1 MKKILSQHN
10 PWWIGESDP
19 HLEKWNQMKIKWRP
33 KWIDS
38 ISLKPFSLNFVLG
51 PRQIGKTTGI
61 KILIHELLKKED
73 PKKIF
78 YFNCDFTPD
87 FFTFQKLIDEI
98 LNLKET
104 FGISSA
110 FLFLDEVT
118 AVKDWWRVI
127 KGYIELGKFKND
139 VLTVSGSSSLK
150 LKKQA
155 ELFPGRRGF
164 GKDVVVWPLTFNEF
178 LAVHGLRLKL
188 SGNLKKD
195 FVLAKA
201 YASEIEKL
209 FKKYLMVGG
218 FPLSINQDPRAKE
231 YFLHSIENELIRADK
246 NLNLV
251 REIITSIFRKAPS
264 PLNYSTIAKDTS
276 GYSYKTVAEYL
287 ETMKNLFIIDYAYLR
302 QDDKVVYRKEKKF
315 FFIDPFIADC
325 FSSLYGEAFLEAALY
340 EWLVQTHLKRKYG
353 EVYYFR
359 NSYEIDCLARNL
371 KIEVKAGKAH
381 RKYPKGAEII
391 DKEDLPFFLV
401 AIG

>member
-1 MKKILSQHN
+1 
-10 PWWIGESDP
+10 
-19 HLEKWNQMKIKWRP
+19 
-33 KWIDS
+33 
-38 ISLKPFSLNFVLG
+38 
-51 PRQIGKTTGI
+51 
-61 KILIHELLKKED
+61 
-73 PKKIF
+73 
-78 YFNCDFTPD
+78 
-87 FFTFQKLIDEI
+87 
-98 LNLKET
+98 
-104 FGISSA
+104 
-110 FLFLDEVT
+110 
-118 AVKDWWRVI
+118 
-127 KGYIELGKFKND
+127 
-139 VLTVSGSSSLK
+139 
-150 LKKQA
+150 
-155 ELFPGRRGF
+155 
-164 GKDVVVWPLTFNEF
+164 
-178 LAVHGLRLKL
+178 
-188 SGNLKKD
+188 
-195 FVLAKA
+195 
-201 YASEIEKL
+201 
-209 FKKYLMVGG
+209 
-218 FPLSINQDPRAKE
+218 LSINQDPRAKE

-325 FSSLYGEAFLEAALY
+325 FSSLYGETFLEAALY